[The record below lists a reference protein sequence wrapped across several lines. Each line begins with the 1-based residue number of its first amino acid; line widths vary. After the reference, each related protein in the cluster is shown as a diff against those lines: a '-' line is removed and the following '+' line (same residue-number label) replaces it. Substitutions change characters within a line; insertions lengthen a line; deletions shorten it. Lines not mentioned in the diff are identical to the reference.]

1 MLFRQET
8 NKLWANENHQP
19 KVLKDPKRTNFK
31 TSTGTGEKILLSDPK
46 IYRTWV
52 HAIFNLAS

>member
-1 MLFRQET
+1 MRI
-8 NKLWANENHQP
+8 NQP
-19 KVLKDPKRTNFK
+19 KVLKDPERTDCK